1 MDQLSFAE
9 RSRTLAAVVSLGIAL
24 ALVLAAPLSAAGPA
38 ERNSGGRAIAYVHD
52 LVRERAAQSGEAR
65 VVVVLGHPSLPQA
78 WARDWR
84 ERGPAINELTRR
96 VEADAPHFRVTHR
109 YQVFPFVAGRADEL
123 ALKELAA
130 SGVVEGIYPDREH
143 RAVLTESGPLI
154 GQPVVEAAGYDGA
167 GIGIAVLDS
176 GVDYTHPDLGG
187 GGFPNLKVIGGWDF
201 INSDPN
207 PMDDNG
213 HGTYVAG
220 IAAGTGSIYRGI
232 APGAKIIA
240 LKVLDSSGLGYTS
253 DIIAA
258 LQWCLTHKAEFNIKV
273 ANLSLSDSSEWR
285 DPADCDADPEG
296 QAVSTAV
303 ANGIVVAV
311 ASGNEEYLRGVGMPA
326 CATDAIAVGAT
337 WDSGPEVD
345 TPAYFSNRGEL
356 LDVYAPGI
364 WITAAR
370 WSGDPNG
377 TGLYVMEAGT
387 SSATPHVAGAAAVL
401 FDMLGAGT
409 TPGTIAARLARTG
422 VQIVDPATGVAT
434 PRIDLVR
441 AKDGLPTSGP
451 DLTATAVS
459 STTSSGLQ
467 GASVSVSVT
476 VRNQGDAASAACK
489 AFVGMS
495 GNRVPSPQDGDVATV
510 DVPALAAGASW
521 SSGAV
526 TGHVPGLLP
535 GDYWLTAFADSAYQ
549 VAEKDE
555 TNNGRVGSSFTVKSL
570 SSYVQSSTIPAS
582 MLKGQSRSVSVTIWN
597 DGTVPW
603 TSAEGYALSAA
614 SPPGNNTWGV
624 SQVALPTSTV
634 AVGGTVTFSFTITAP
649 TTPGLYPC
657 HWQMVRGAQ
666 PFGEMATGAAKTRV
680 VDDSQWGQA
689 YPAISGDWVA
699 FEDYRIASS
708 VTMWNLI
715 AGGGIMLPD
724 DIPFPTQWDPV
735 NQWYEPVPPYE
746 NFDISYHY
754 LPDAS
759 GSWVTWMVDDYPE
772 NYRWYFQIAA
782 DNVLNLSVLPLRLT
796 YQNKDAWLPSIDG
809 NYVVWEDYRNDADGR
824 PDFVNW
830 LDDNPDIYVSDITDV
845 TGPDDH
851 FPPAYPLCTASGPQ
865 FAPRISGNLVVWEDW
880 RDSVNVQSDIYA
892 YDLSVDSDGDS
903 IPNWKETVKPTP
915 DPAEIR
921 LTDTYWPEEFPDI
934 SGRTVVWMDFGRDTG
949 VGSAIDLYALTID
962 GPTRVPIATDPPT
975 FRYHPRIDYPLV
987 VWEDYSNDADGPTG
1001 SGASLSDRLADNPDI
1016 YLYHLEKGIG
1026 GPMAGSATIEEWP
1039 DVSGNRVAYVKH
1051 RATVTHYDQYGMPYE
1066 WPVFN
1071 VWTQQLPPEGMTGVC
1086 SFSDVPAT
1094 SWAWK
1099 HIEAAVAQGVV
1110 QGYTD
1115 GTYQP
1120 SWTVTRDQMAVYIAR
1135 ALAGGDGNVP
1145 AGPATPTFTDVDT
1158 SFWAYRYIEYCADAA
1173 QDVVKGFED
1182 GTYQPGLA
1190 VNRGQMAAYIGR
1202 ALAGGDSFFA
1212 TYVPPGGP
1220 SFPDVPSDF
1229 WAYKYVEYIADA
1241 EVTQGYPDGKYH
1253 PEVDV
1258 TRDQMAVYISRAF
1271 GYVD

>member
-1 MDQLSFAE
+1 
-9 RSRTLAAVVSLGIAL
+9 
-24 ALVLAAPLSAAGPA
+24 
-38 ERNSGGRAIAYVHD
+38 
-52 LVRERAAQSGEAR
+52 

-78 WARDWR
+78 WARDCR
-84 ERGPAINELTRR
+84 ERGPAVNELTRR

-123 ALKELAA
+123 ALEELAA
-130 SGVVEGIYPDREH
+130 SGVVEGVYPDREH
-143 RAVLTESGPLI
+143 HAVLAESGPLI
-154 GQPVVEAAGYDGA
+154 GQPEAEAAGHIGT
-167 GIGIAVLDS
+167 GIGIAVIDT
-176 GVDYTHPDLGG
+176 GVDYAHPDLGG
-187 GGFPNLKVIGGWDF
+187 GGFPNAKVVGGWDF
-201 INSDPN
+201 VNSDAD

-220 IAAGTGSIYRGI
+220 IAAGTGSTYRGI
-232 APGAKIIA
+232 APGAKLIA

-253 DIIAA
+253 EIIAA
-258 LQWCLTHKAEFNIKV
+258 LQWCVTHKAEFNIKV
-273 ANLSLSDSSEWR
+273 ANLSLSDSAEWR

-303 ANGIVVAV
+303 ASGIVVTV
-311 ASGNEEYLRGVGMPA
+311 ASGNGDPVTHIGYKHGVGMPA

-345 TPAYFSNRGEL
+345 TPASFSNRGEL

-364 WITAAR
+364 WITSAR
-370 WSGDPNG
+370 WSGDPSG
-377 TGLYVMEAGT
+377 TGSYVTGAGT
-387 SSATPHVAGAAAVL
+387 SSAAPHVAGAAAVL
-401 FDMLGAGT
+401 FDMLGAGA
-409 TPGTIAARLARTG
+409 TPGAIAARLARTG
-422 VQIVDPATGVAT
+422 VQIVDPATGVGT

-441 AKDGLPTSGP
+441 AMDDLPSSGP
-451 DLTATAVS
+451 DLVVTAVS

-467 GASVSVSVT
+467 GASVSVNVI
-476 VRNQGDAASAACK
+476 VKNQGDAASPACK
-489 AFVGMS
+489 AVVGMS
-495 GNRVPSPQDGDVATV
+495 ENLVPSPQDGEVATV
-510 DVPALAAGASW
+510 DVPAVAAGASW
-521 SSGAV
+521 PSGAV

-535 GDYWLTAFADSAYQ
+535 GDYWLTAFADSGYQ
-549 VAEKDE
+549 VSEKDE
-555 TNNGRVGSSFTVKSL
+555 TNNGGVGSTFTVKSL

-582 MLKGQSRSVSVTIWN
+582 MLKGESRSVSITIWN
-597 DGTVPW
+597 DGTTPW

-614 SPPGNNTWGV
+614 SPLGNDTWGV
-624 SQVALPTSTV
+624 SQVALPSSTV
-634 AVGGTVTFSFTITAP
+634 AVGGTVTFSFAITAP

-657 HWQMVRGAQ
+657 HWQMVRGDQ
-666 PFGEMATGAAKTRV
+666 PFGEIATGATKTRV

-735 NQWYEPVPPYE
+735 NLWYEPVPPYE
-746 NFDISYHY
+746 NFDISYHMF
-754 LPDAS
+754 PDVS
-759 GSWVTWMVDDYPE
+759 GSWVTWMVNDYPE
-772 NYRWYFQIAA
+772 NQWYLQIAA

-796 YQNKDAWLPSIDG
+796 YQDKDAMYPAIDG
-809 NYVVWEDYRNDADGR
+809 KYVVWEDYRNDPDGMSADLS
-824 PDFVNW
+824 PDPNDTF
-830 LDDNPDIYVSDITDV
+830 LDDNSDIYISDITDV
-845 TGPDDH
+845 TAPDDH
-851 FPPAYPLCTASGPQ
+851 FPPAYPLCTAPGPQ
-865 FAPRISGNLVVWEDW
+865 FSPRISGNLVVWEDW
-880 RDSVNVQSDIYA
+880 RDIANVQSDIYA
-892 YDLSVDSDGDS
+892 YDLSVDSDGDG
-903 IPNWKETVKPTP
+903 IPNWKETTKPSP
-915 DPAEIR
+915 DPAEIL
-921 LTDTYWPEEFPDI
+921 LTDTYWPEEFPDV
-934 SGRTVVWMDFGRDTG
+934 SGRTVVWMDLGRDTG
-949 VGSAIDLYALTID
+949 VGDTVDLYALTID
-962 GPTRVPIATDPPT
+962 GPTRVAVATDPPT
-975 FRYHPRIDYPLV
+975 FRYHPRVDYPLV

-1001 SGASLSDRLADNPDI
+1001 GGLTDNPDI
-1016 YLYHLEKGIG
+1016 YLYHLERGIG
-1026 GPMAGSATIEEWP
+1026 GPVAASAAIEEWP

-1051 RATVTHYDQYGMPYE
+1051 RATVTHYDQYGTPYE

-1071 VWTQQLPPEGMTGVC
+1071 IWVQQSGPEGMTGVC
-1086 SFSDVPAT
+1086 SFTDVPAT

-1099 HIEAAVAQGVV
+1099 HIEAAVAHGVV

-1120 SWTVTRDQMAVYIAR
+1120 AWTVTRDQMAVYIAR

-1158 SFWAYRYIEYCADAA
+1158 GFWAYKYIEYAVSE
-1173 QDVVKGFED
+1173 DVVKGYD
-1182 GTYQPGLA
+1182 DQTYHPTES

-1212 TYVPPGGP
+1212 TYVPPGGA
-1220 SFPDVPSDF
+1220 SFPDVPADF